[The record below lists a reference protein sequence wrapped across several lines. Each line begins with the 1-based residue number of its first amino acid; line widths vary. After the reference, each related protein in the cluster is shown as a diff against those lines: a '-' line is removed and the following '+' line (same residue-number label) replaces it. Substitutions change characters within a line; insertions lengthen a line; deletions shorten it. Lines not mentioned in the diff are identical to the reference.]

1 MSAVAQSL
9 RFGGV
14 SKRAEGREGGRKEM
28 LRNKRSIQW
37 SLPII
42 AVLFVVACEDPP
54 VSPGVQPEG
63 ANLTDNFQFQV
74 TSMANHTQTLQYTW
88 ENTGTQAN
96 VDQSCAIT
104 GGAATLVLL
113 DANGTQVYSRS
124 LIEGGSMASDA
135 GVAGTWTIRVIFS
148 TTDGNIN
155 FRAQKRT

>member
-1 MSAVAQSL
+1 MH
-9 RFGGV
+9 RY
-14 SKRAEGREGGRKEM
+14 ERK
-28 LRNKRSIQW
+28 IQRL
-37 SLPII
+37 LPIV
-42 AVLFVVACEDPP
+42 AVLFLAACEDPP
-54 VSPGVQPEG
+54 VSPGIQPEV

-74 TSMANHTQTLQYTW
+74 TSMANHTQTLEYSW
-88 ENTGTQAN
+88 ENTGTQSN

-124 LIEGGSMASDA
+124 LSEGGSMASDA

-148 TTDGNIN
+148 TADGNIN